1 MESIHTV
8 NVEHWLRT
16 LNAENG
22 EPLAN
27 ATKAKIRNIFS
38 VLFNHAIRYE
48 WLEQG
53 KNPIRLVRQSA
64 KRRQIPLVL
73 EIAEIRAL
81 LAQ

>member
-1 MESIHTV
+1 V

>member
-1 MESIHTV
+1 M